1 MFANNVIISEGYRS
15 NINRRL
21 ANLGEAVVMKDP
33 STLYRRLL
41 DGEEIAV
48 KETMEILFEVV
59 DLTDK
64 VKELNDME
72 EKSIL
77 N

>member
-1 MFANNVIISEGYRS
+1 MSGNKVIISEGYRS

-21 ANLGEAVVMKDP
+21 ANLGKEVVVKNPMR
-33 STLYRRLL
+33 LYKRLL

-48 KETMEILFEVV
+48 KETMAILIEVV

-72 EKSIL
+72 EQSIL